1 MRILIL
7 SDSHGRPS
15 RLEEA
20 IEAQPTARHIF
31 FLGDGARDIEKVME
45 LYPDRCFHIVSG
57 NCDFTS
63 LYPIEDICDIEGV
76 RIFFCHGHSLAVKS
90 SREHILGKAVK
101 IGAKIALYGHTHLPL
116 VEYRDETHLVC
127 PGSVSRGRD
136 GGASYAV
143 VDIQKNGIMPIIVN
157 L

>member
-20 IEAQPTARHIF
+20 IEAQPLARHVF
-31 FLGDGARDIEKVME
+31 FLGDGARDIERVME
-45 LYPDRCFHIVSG
+45 LYPDRSYHIVSG
-57 NCDFTS
+57 NCDFS
-63 LYPIEDICDIEGV
+63 GFYPAEKVCDIDGT
-76 RIFFCHGHSLAVKS
+76 RIFFCHGHTLGVKS
-90 SREHILGKAVK
+90 SREHILKKAESLS
-101 IGAKIALYGHTHLPL
+101 AQIALYGHTHTPL
-116 VEYRDETHLVC
+116 TEYRDGIYLVC

-136 GGASYAV
+136 GGMTYAV
-143 VDIQKNGIMPIIVN
+143 VDIEKNGMLPIIVN